1 MKWFLRDGR
10 RALMGLPALALLL
23 CLIGLYVTRGS
34 MANLSFLNDPNAGLV
49 DQRPWQTVQAL
60 APLAVSAEEQNL
72 AQEAERLADHEV
84 DQAFAQALRE
94 ASTQARVTTG
104 KALELSQKVT
114 QLQDEVAADKARVA
128 SLGGDASAAAPA
140 SDDLDAAKTQLQ
152 LDSDELDDANEELA
166 RASGDKRGAIQQEL
180 AERQA
185 AQKKTSVDSGG
196 KTAVVS
202 AKSHGTLAGRIAAW
216 FDQRSRHAL
225 ILEAKREADT
235 DAAALTSQHAQIE
248 TQASAA
254 AAAASASLAAP
265 APPAQP
271 DAGTSAKPLSRAER
285 LQLLRTLSEEH
296 SILDDRL
303 ATQQQLSQV
312 YAKWAAQV
320 ERQHAIVLH
329 LMLRSFAL
337 IAFII
342 LCAVLAMAVVE
353 TLVDRSTLE
362 RRRLHTIRTIAD
374 LAIEVLSLL
383 LILLVIFGPPSQVP
397 TILGLAT
404 AGVTV
409 VFQDFILAF
418 FGWFVLMGKNGIRV
432 GDWVEINSVGGEVVE
447 ISLFRTTLMETG
459 NWTDKGHPTGRRVTF
474 INNFAI
480 TGQYF
485 NFSTVGQW
493 MWDEIKLNIA
503 SGEAA
508 YKTIEAIRDR
518 VVAETDKD
526 AHLAEEEWQRATQ
539 QQGLSQFTAAPSV
552 DLRPGASGIDIIVR
566 YVTRAGDRFEMRN
579 RIYQAMIDILHL
591 QPETIPATLPEPAKQ
606 G

>member
-235 DAAALTSQHAQIE
+235 DAAVLTSQHAQIE

-296 SILDDRL
+296 SILHDRL